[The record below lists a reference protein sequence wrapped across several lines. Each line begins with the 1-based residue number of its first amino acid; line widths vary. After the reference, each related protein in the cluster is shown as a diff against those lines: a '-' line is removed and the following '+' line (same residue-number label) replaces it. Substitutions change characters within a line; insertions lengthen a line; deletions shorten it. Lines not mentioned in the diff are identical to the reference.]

1 MALCACVRCRQTG
14 KRLMAKCRMLLQ
26 ENDEL
31 GINISS
37 GRTAKLEGEVAL
49 EKKFVEEMKVSQAGA
64 RSVTSPCTL
73 MLSCWCF
80 WGATGI
86 LLYVHLIIVATIYA
100 TQH

>member
-1 MALCACVRCRQTG
+1 MAVCACVRCRQTG

-64 RSVTSPCTL
+64 RSITSPCTL
-73 MLSCWCF
+73 MLSCWCL
-80 WGATGI
+80 WG
-86 LLYVHLIIVATIYA
+86 
-100 TQH
+100 

>member
-1 MALCACVRCRQTG
+1 MRCRQTG

-64 RSVTSPCTL
+64 RSITSPCTL
-73 MLSCWCF
+73 MLSCWYF
-80 WGATGI
+80 WG
-86 LLYVHLIIVATIYA
+86 YYYIINNCCSYLCHCKYRSVCSY
-100 TQH
+100 Q